1 MDATPDLVLLDGEV
15 LTADAEFSVA
25 RAAAITGGTVTAVG
39 GTAEIR
45 ALAGPRT
52 QVVDLRGRTAL
63 PGINDS
69 HLHGCAFGATRPPL
83 ALDVG
88 FPAVRSIA
96 DIQAAVKEA
105 ASRTPEGEWIRG
117 NGWDPG
123 YLSECSASPRG
134 DDPPRPPAA
143 TRSMDGGRMPDRA
156 DLDAVAPAHPVYLQ
170 DFSGHLTWAN
180 SRALDLAGVTAETPV
195 PEGGVVHV
203 DGAGNPTGLLAERAQ
218 ELVQAHLPA
227 YTRDDI
233 ERAIRAAVAVLQ
245 REGITSFTE
254 PGLGP
259 GGAGLFAGACDQLA
273 LDVYADLA
281 RAGDLGARLSVLLLL
296 TGMGGSAAEIAE
308 GLASARIPADV
319 DPRILRVLGVKI
331 FADGTPPNKTAW
343 MHDEYDG
350 GGFGCLCVHGA
361 ADALRT
367 RELTEMVRLAH
378 VAGHQLGVHVTGDR
392 ALDAVVD
399 AFEAAQ
405 VEHPRDD
412 PRHYVIHADFPGR
425 QSLRKLA
432 EHGFGANMNP
442 AIKWTIVEML
452 EEMLGHERAAYQYP
466 VRSAI
471 EAGIPVAASSD
482 APVTYPN
489 WRQGVA
495 AMLLRESKAGG
506 RTFGPGERVGLP
518 DAVRAYTANAAR
530 QDFAE
535 DWKGTLAPGMAA
547 DVTVLDGTLTAL
559 DPHDLP
565 DVPVALTVFDGRVV
579 HSTEGI

>member
-1 MDATPDLVLLDGEV
+1 MDANPDLVLLNGEV
-15 LTADAEFSVA
+15 LTVDAEFS
-25 RAAAITGGTVTAVG
+25 AAQALAITGGTVIAVG
-39 GTAEIR
+39 DTAEIR

-52 QVVDLRGRTAL
+52 EVVDLRGRTAL

-69 HLHGCAFGATRPPL
+69 HLHGCAFGVARPPL

-88 FPAVRSIA
+88 FPTVRSIA

-117 NGWDPG
+117 YGWDPG
-123 YLSECSASPRG
+123 YLAECKDA
-134 DDPPRPPAA
+134 D
-143 TRSMDGGRMPDRA
+143 RMPDRA

-170 DFSGHLTWAN
+170 DFTGHLTWAN
-180 SRALDLAGVTAETPV
+180 SRALELVGVDRDTVA
-195 PEGGVVHV
+195 PEGGVVHA

-218 ELVQAHLPA
+218 ELVQGKLPA
-227 YTRDDI
+227 YTRAEI
-233 ERAIRAAVAVLQ
+233 EQAIREAVAVLQ

-259 GGAGLFAGACDQLA
+259 GGKSLFAGAADQLT

-281 RAGDLGARLSVLLLL
+281 RAGDLGARVSVLLLL
-296 TGMGGSAAEIAE
+296 TGMGGSAAEIAA

-319 DPRILRVLGVKI
+319 DPRLLRVLGVKI

-343 MHDEYDG
+343 MHDEYEG

-361 ADALRT
+361 ADALRA
-367 RELTEMVRLAH
+367 RELNEMVRLAH
-378 VAGHQLGVHVTGDR
+378 VAGHQLGIHVTGDR

-399 AFEAAQ
+399 ALEAAQ

-412 PRHYVIHADFPGR
+412 PRHYVIHADLPGA

-432 EHGFGANMNP
+432 EHRFGANMNP
-442 AIKWTIVEML
+442 AIKWTIVDML
-452 EEMLGHERAAYQYP
+452 EEMLGPERAAYQYP

-471 EAGIPVAASSD
+471 EAGIPVTASSD

-489 WRQGVA
+489 WRQGIT
-495 AMLLRESKAGG
+495 AMLLRESKASG
-506 RTFGPGERVGLP
+506 RTFGPEERVGLP
-518 DAVRAYTANAAR
+518 DAVRAYTANAAW

-535 DWKGTLAPGMAA
+535 DWKGSLEPGKAA
-547 DVTVLDGTLTAL
+547 DVTVLDGRLTGL

-565 DVPVALTVFDGRVV
+565 DVPVAMTVFDGRVV
-579 HSTEGI
+579 HSTEGM

>member
-1 MDATPDLVLLDGEV
+1 MNSDATPDLVLLDGEV

-25 RAAAITGGTVTAVG
+25 RALAITGGTITAVG
-39 GTAEIR
+39 GTDEIR

-96 DIQAAVKEA
+96 DIQESVKEA
-105 ASRTPEGEWIRG
+105 ASRIPAGEWIRG

-123 YLSECSASPRG
+123 YLSECG
-134 DDPPRPPAA
+134 E
-143 TRSMDGGRMPDRA
+143 GGRMPDRA
-156 DLDAVAPAHPVYLQ
+156 DLDAVAPSHPVYLQ

-180 SRALDLAGVTAETPV
+180 SAALELAGVTRDTPA
-195 PEGGVVHV
+195 PEGGVIHA
-203 DGAGNPTGLLAERAQ
+203 DGAGNPTGLLAEGAQ
-218 ELVQAHLPA
+218 LLVQGLLPA
-227 YTRDDI
+227 YTREEV
-233 ERAIRAAVAVLQ
+233 ERAIRANVAVLHK
-245 REGITSFTE
+245 EGITSYTE

-259 GGAGLFAGACDQLA
+259 GGKSLFAGAAGQLT
-273 LDVYADLA
+273 LDVYGDLA
-281 RAGDLGARLSVLLLL
+281 RAGDLGARVSVLLLL

-308 GLASARIPADV
+308 GLANARVPDDV
-319 DPRILRVLGVKI
+319 DPRLLRVIGVKL

-343 MHDEYDG
+343 MRDEYAGG

-361 ADALRT
+361 TDALRT
-367 RELTEMVRLAH
+367 TELNEMIRLAH

-392 ALDAVVD
+392 SLDAVVD
-399 AFEAAQ
+399 ALEAAQ
-405 VEHPRDD
+405 VAHPRDD
-412 PRHYVIHADFPGR
+412 PRHYVIHADLPGP

-432 EHGFGANMNP
+432 EHRFGANMNP
-442 AIKWTIVEML
+442 AIKWTIVDML
-452 EEMLGHERAAYQYP
+452 AEMLGPERAAYQYP
-466 VRSAI
+466 VRSAL
-471 EAGIPVAASSD
+471 EAGIPVTASSD

-489 WRQGVA
+489 WRQGIA
-495 AMLLRESKAGG
+495 AMMLRESKASG
-506 RTFGPGERVGLP
+506 RVYGPEERVGLP
-518 DAVRAYTANAAR
+518 DAVRAYTSNAAW

-535 DWKGTLAPGMAA
+535 DWKGTLEPGRAA
-547 DVTVLDGTLTAL
+547 DVTVLDGTITSL

-565 DVPVALTVFDGRVV
+565 DVPVAMTVFDGAVV
-579 HSTEGI
+579 HSTEGL

>member
-1 MDATPDLVLLDGEV
+1 MMVTPDLVLLDGEV
-15 LTADAEFSVA
+15 LTADARFRVA
-25 RAAAITGGTVTAVG
+25 RALAITGGTISAVG
-39 GTAEIR
+39 ATEEIR

-63 PGINDS
+63 PGVNDS
-69 HLHGCAFGATRPPL
+69 HLHGCAFGSTRPPL
-83 ALDVG
+83 ALDLG

-96 DIQAAVKEA
+96 DIREAVREA

-117 NGWDPG
+117 NGWDTG
-123 YLSECSASPRG
+123 YLAECA
-134 DDPPRPPAA
+134 
-143 TRSMDGGRMPDRA
+143 DGARTPDRA
-156 DLDAVAPAHPVYLQ
+156 DLDAAAPAHPVYLQ
-170 DFSGHLTWAN
+170 DFSGHLTWVN
-180 SRALDLAGVTAETPV
+180 SRALELAGVDASTPA
-195 PEGGVVHV
+195 PEGGVVHT
-203 DGAGNPTGLLAERAQ
+203 DGAGNPTGLLAEGAQ
-218 ELVQAHLPA
+218 ELIQRHLPA
-227 YTRDDI
+227 FTRADV
-233 ERAIRAAVAVLQ
+233 ERAIRAAVAVLH

-259 GGAGLFAGACDQLA
+259 GGASLFAGASGQLT
-273 LDVYADLA
+273 LDVYGDLA
-281 RAGDLGARLSVLLLL
+281 RAGDLAARVSVLLLL

-308 GLASARIPADV
+308 GLANAKVPRDV
-319 DPRILRVLGVKI
+319 DPRILRVLGVKV
-331 FADGTPPNKTAW
+331 FADGTPPNRTAW
-343 MHDEYDG
+343 MHQEYEGG

-367 RELTEMVRLAH
+367 RELTEMIRLAH

-412 PRHYVIHADFPGR
+412 PRHYVIHADLPGA

-432 EHGFGANMNP
+432 AHGFGANMNP
-442 AIKWTIVEML
+442 AIQWTIADLVEEL
-452 EEMLGHERAAYQYP
+452 LGPERAAYQFP
-466 VRSAI
+466 VRSAV
-471 EAGIPVAASSD
+471 EAGIPVTASSD

-495 AMLLRESKAGG
+495 AMLLRESKASG

-518 DAVRAYTANAAR
+518 DAVRAYTSNAAW

-535 DWKGTLAPGMAA
+535 DWKGSLEPGKAA

-565 DVPVALTVFDGRVV
+565 DTPVAMTVFDGRVV
-579 HSTEGI
+579 HSTEGV